1 MCLAWLLLIRLH
13 VICRKLWHGP
23 TRYSQMKITAALGE
37 CWAFECW
44 LFGCLWQQDGR
55 FSLKGRLKAR
65 LSDRWT
71 SLWGDGWFD
80 QLHEAQTQQPV
91 LHGMWPNDC
100 GQNWSTWGFWEQ
112 ILMFIWV
119 LWPSLYH
126 SGQVKPLPIKN
137 KHIYLIWISH

>member
-55 FSLKGRLKAR
+55 FSLKGKLKAR